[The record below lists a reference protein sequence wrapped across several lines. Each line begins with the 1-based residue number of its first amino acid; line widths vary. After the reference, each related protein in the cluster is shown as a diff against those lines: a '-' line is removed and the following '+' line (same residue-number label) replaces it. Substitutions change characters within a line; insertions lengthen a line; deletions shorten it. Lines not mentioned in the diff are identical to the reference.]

1 MGKMIDAQ
9 SIVVA
14 TAATNQHGQE
24 GRILRF
30 VFWHSVAL
38 AVIMGIIVMLQAY
51 VFPWMVPVPVGRS
64 PCVVSGF
71 SRTTSGPPEGGPY
84 G

>member
-9 SIVVA
+9 SIVVS

-38 AVIMGIIVMLQAY
+38 VTIMGLIVLAQAY
-51 VFPWMVPVPVGRS
+51 WFEWMIPK
-64 PCVVSGF
+64 
-71 SRTTSGPPEGGPY
+71 
-84 G
+84 

>member
-14 TAATNQHGQE
+14 TASTGQQGQE

-38 AVIMGIIVMLQAY
+38 AALMGLIVMLQA
-51 VFPWMVPVPVGRS
+51 
-64 PCVVSGF
+64 
-71 SRTTSGPPEGGPY
+71 
-84 G
+84 

>member
-14 TAATNQHGQE
+14 TASTRQVGQE
-24 GRILRF
+24 GKILRF

-38 AVIMGIIVMLQAY
+38 ATIMGVIVMLQAY
-51 VFPWMVPVPVGRS
+51 VFTWMIP
-64 PCVVSGF
+64 
-71 SRTTSGPPEGGPY
+71 
-84 G
+84 